1 MMRAAD
7 ILFVNENSMEIRLN
21 SMNFLG
27 IIRDL
32 SEERGF
38 LRREIIMGRILKKE
52 ILGVLG

>member
-1 MMRAAD
+1 MRAAD